1 MGMLS
6 FTNTPMAVLF
16 SPMTPTGSMG
26 SLAGSTKVIT
36 CSAPLGKV
44 GNLLGPRL
52 AWHLD
57 GLSVVVVVLLSA
69 GGVSYTYIY
78 RSNTLAIRL
87 LYIYQSCLRYGNTKM
102 NYHAISLEVE
112 ERGRGRRFT
121 TLRPCY
127 YIWMLNPRISLT
139 SPSSI
144 GDHLPCQS
152 SNRSHPFKC
161 PNKTQFR
168 QAIQFKT

>member
-1 MGMLS
+1 MQCIYC
-6 FTNTPMAVLF
+6 
-16 SPMTPTGSMG
+16 
-26 SLAGSTKVIT
+26 KVKQWIQREKWHT
-36 CSAPLGKV
+36 IKSR
-44 GNLLGPRL
+44 LLCYSRWEVPP
-52 AWHLD
+52 AH
-57 GLSVVVVVLLSA
+57 
-69 GGVSYTYIY
+69 IY

-144 GDHLPCQS
+144 GDHLSCQS
-152 SNRSHPFKC
+152 SNRNHPFKSL
-161 PNKTQFR
+161 NKTQFR
-168 QAIQFKT
+168 QAIQFKTKRKMT